1 MTRHT
6 RILALTAV
14 IVLDGSACADS
25 VAAPDTAVAGVPAP
39 ALSAMKF
46 WDANAA
52 ANWTD
57 LATSLSAR
65 TPVPVGRLSVYLSL
79 AQLRAAEDAE
89 ATVPHP
95 PTSAAIGAASA
106 AILNASFPSHTSEI
120 DAALDAQRSALP

>member
-25 VAAPDTAVAGVPAP
+25 VAAPDTAARVPAP
-39 ALSAMKF
+39 ALSAVKF

-57 LATSLSAR
+57 LATSLTAR

-106 AILNASFPSHTSEI
+106 AYLGPRACR
-120 DAALDAQRSALP
+120 ARA